1 MVMAYS
7 LLMALV
13 VPLIFVPIAYFVGKT
28 TGKNTGWIIAASLV
42 VSLLLFIGVA
52 LGINGGGAYRET
64 YSWAPQVGLSF
75 TLLAD
80 GLSIWVL
87 LTINIL
93 CLGITIY
100 SMPYMEHRFHEWEH
114 ETNERKGPSDFA
126 SYFAL
131 YLLYTVGMLGTV
143 MSTNLIQFYVFY
155 ELMLIP
161 SWLLINNYGY
171 GDREKIGMIYF
182 IWTTLGA
189 VILLAGI
196 LAAYSITGSFEIS
209 SLTQLVGVSNA
220 AWIMGAMLF
229 AFFTKMAV
237 FGLHT
242 WLPFAHSEAPTPIS
256 ALLSP
261 AMIGI
266 GAYAALRLVIIPM
279 NAVFV
284 NFSWVFTIWA
294 LVTMIYGGLMALTQD
309 DIKRFLAYSSI
320 SQMGYIFLGLAS
332 VDLAAPNG
340 GLGGVGAIYQYVSHG
355 FGKAILFCVAG
366 ILLSQTGTRSIKK
379 MGGLADKMPWTAVLA
394 LIGFLTIGGVPPTMG
409 FMSKF
414 FIFAGVFSNQ
424 LASPMNVW
432 AAVVGIVMTVLT
444 IAYAM
449 WTIRRV
455 FYGPLQE
462 HLKQV
467 KEAPMTMLLPLVMF
481 AILAI
486 VLGIWPTLIT
496 NYLSPFFSSL

>member
-1 MVMAYS
+1 MVMQYS
-7 LLMALV
+7 LILALAI
-13 VPLIFVPIAYFVGKT
+13 PLLAVAVTYFVGKMM
-28 TGKNTGWIIAASLV
+28 GKNVGWLVAASLV
-42 VSLLLFIGVA
+42 VSLALLAGVA
-52 LGINGGGAYRET
+52 LGITDGSAYREVYT
-64 YSWAPQVGLSF
+64 WAPQVGLGF

-93 CLGITIY
+93 CLAITVY

-114 ETNERKGPSDFA
+114 ETHETKGNDAYA

-143 MSTNLIQFYVFY
+143 MSTNLIQFYLFY

-182 IWTTLGA
+182 MWTTLGA

-196 LAAYSITGSFEIS
+196 LAAYAITGSFEIS
-209 SLTQLVGVSNA
+209 SLTRLIGVSNA
-220 AWIMGAMLF
+220 GWIAMAMLF

-242 WLPFAHSEAPTPIS
+242 WLPFAHAEAPTPIS

-266 GAYAALRLVIIPM
+266 GAYASLRLVIIPM
-279 NAVFV
+279 TPVFQT
-284 NFSWVFTIWA
+284 FSWVFTLWA
-294 LVTMIYGGLMALTQD
+294 LVTMIYGGMMALTQD

-332 VDLAAPNG
+332 VTPNG
-340 GLGGVGAIYQYVSHG
+340 EVGAMFHYVSHG
-355 FGKAILFCVAG
+355 FGKAILFLVAG
-366 ILLSQTGTRSIKK
+366 VLISQTGTRSIKK
-379 MGGLADKMPWTAVLA
+379 MGGLADKMPWTAVMA
-394 LIGFLTIGGVPPTMG
+394 VIGFLTIGGVPPTMG

-414 FIFAGVFSNQ
+414 FIFAGVFNNG
-424 LASPMNVW
+424 LATPELVW
-432 AAVVGIVMTVLT
+432 AGIVGIIMTVLT
-444 IAYAM
+444 IGYAF

-455 FYGPLQE
+455 FYGPLPG
-462 HLKQV
+462 HLKNV
-467 KEAPMTMLLPLVMF
+467 KEAPLTMLLPIVVFAVLV
-481 AILAI
+481 IL
-486 VLGIWPTLIT
+486 LGIWPTLIT
-496 NYLSPFFSSL
+496 QYLSPFFAAGV

>member
-1 MVMAYS
+1 MVFENS
-7 LLMALV
+7 LIYALAI
-13 VPLIFVPIAYFVGKT
+13 PLLAVAVTYFAGRT
-28 TGKNTGWIIAASLV
+28 MGKNVGWIVAASLI
-42 VSLLLFIGVA
+42 VSLALLSTIALDIKDGGV
-52 LGINGGGAYRET
+52 YREIHQ
-64 YSWAPQVGLSF
+64 WAPQVGLAF

-93 CLGITIY
+93 CLAITVY

-114 ETNERKGPSDFA
+114 ETHEKKGNDAYA

-182 IWTTLGA
+182 MWTTIGA

-196 LAAYSITGSFEIS
+196 LAAYTITGSFEIS
-209 SLTQLVGVSNA
+209 SLTQLIGVSNVG
-220 AWIMGAMLF
+220 WIAMAMLF

-242 WLPFAHSEAPTPIS
+242 WLPFAHAEAPTPIS

-279 NAVFV
+279 TPVFQT
-284 NFSWVFTIWA
+284 FSWVFTLWA
-294 LVTMIYGGLMALTQD
+294 LITMIYGGLMALTQD

-332 VDLAAPNG
+332 VTPNG
-340 GLGGVGAIYQYVSHG
+340 EVGAMFHYVSHG
-355 FGKAILFCVAG
+355 FGKAILFLVAG
-366 ILLSQTGTRSIKK
+366 VLISQAGTRSIKK
-379 MGGLADKMPWTAVLA
+379 MGGLADRMPWTAVMA
-394 LIGFLTIGGVPPTMG
+394 VIGFLTIGGVPPTMG

-414 FIFAGVFSNQ
+414 FIFAGVFNNG
-424 LASPMNVW
+424 LATPELVW
-432 AAVVGIVMTVLT
+432 AGIVGIIMTILT
-444 IAYAM
+444 IGYAF

-455 FYGPLQE
+455 FYGPLPE

-467 KEAPMTMLLPLVMF
+467 KDAPMMMLTPIVIFAVLV
-481 AILAI
+481 I

-496 NYLSPFFSSL
+496 DYLSTFFAAGV

>member
-1 MVMAYS
+1 MILENS
-7 LLMALV
+7 LIYALAI
-13 VPLIFVPIAYFVGKT
+13 PLLAVAVTYFAGRT
-28 TGKNTGWIIAASLV
+28 MGKNVGWIVAASLI
-42 VSLLLFIGVA
+42 VSLALLSTIALDIKDGGV
-52 LGINGGGAYRET
+52 YREVHQ
-64 YSWAPQVGLSF
+64 WAPQVGLAF

-93 CLGITIY
+93 CLAITVY
-100 SMPYMEHRFHEWEH
+100 SMPYMEHRFHEWAH
-114 ETNERKGPSDFA
+114 ETHEKKGNDAYA

-182 IWTTLGA
+182 MWTTIGA

-196 LAAYSITGSFEIS
+196 LAAYTITGSFEIS
-209 SLTQLVGVSNA
+209 SLTQLIGVSNA
-220 AWIMGAMLF
+220 GWIAMAMLF

-242 WLPFAHSEAPTPIS
+242 WLPFAHAEAPTPIS

-279 NAVFV
+279 TPVFQT
-284 NFSWVFTIWA
+284 FSWVFTLWA

-332 VDLAAPNG
+332 VTPNG
-340 GLGGVGAIYQYVSHG
+340 EVGAMFHYVSHG
-355 FGKAILFCVAG
+355 FGKAILFLVAG
-366 ILLSQTGTRSIKK
+366 VLISQAGTRSIKK
-379 MGGLADKMPWTAVLA
+379 MGGLADRMPWTAVMA
-394 LIGFLTIGGVPPTMG
+394 IIGFLTIGGVPPTMG

-414 FIFAGVFSNQ
+414 FIFAGVFNNV
-424 LASPMNVW
+424 LATPELVW
-432 AAVVGIVMTVLT
+432 AGIVGIVMTVLT
-444 IAYAM
+444 IGYAF

-455 FYGPLQE
+455 FYGPLPE

-467 KEAPMTMLLPLVMF
+467 KDAPLMMMAPIVLFAVLV
-481 AILAI
+481 I

-496 NYLSPFFSSL
+496 DYLSTFFAAGV

>member
-1 MVMAYS
+1 MVMQYS
-7 LLMALV
+7 LILALAI
-13 VPLIFVPIAYFVGKT
+13 PLLAVAVTYFVGKMM
-28 TGKNTGWIIAASLV
+28 GKNVGWLVAASLV
-42 VSLLLFIGVA
+42 VSLALLAGVA
-52 LGINGGGAYRET
+52 LGITDGSAYREVYT
-64 YSWAPQVGLSF
+64 WAPQVGLGF

-93 CLGITIY
+93 CLAITVY

-114 ETNERKGPSDFA
+114 ETHETKGNDAYA

-143 MSTNLIQFYVFY
+143 MSTNLIQFYLFY

-182 IWTTLGA
+182 MWTTLGA

-196 LAAYSITGSFEIS
+196 LAAYAITGSFEIS
-209 SLTQLVGVSNA
+209 SLTRLIGVSNA
-220 AWIMGAMLF
+220 GWIAMAMLF

-242 WLPFAHSEAPTPIS
+242 WLPFAHAEAPTPIS

-266 GAYAALRLVIIPM
+266 GAYASLRLVIIPM
-279 NAVFV
+279 TPVFQT
-284 NFSWVFTIWA
+284 FSWVFTVWA
-294 LVTMIYGGLMALTQD
+294 LVTMVYGGLMALAQD

-320 SQMGYIFLGLAS
+320 SQMGYLFLGIAS
-332 VDLAAPNG
+332 ATPNG
-340 GLGGVGAIYQYVSHG
+340 EAGAIFHYVSHG
-355 FGKAILFCVAG
+355 FGKCILFCVAG
-366 ILLSQTGTRSIKK
+366 ALIAQTHNRSIKK
-379 MGGLADKMPWTAVLA
+379 YGGLADRMPWSAVLM
-394 LIGFLTIGGVPPTMG
+394 LVGFFVIGGVPPTVG

-414 FIFAGVFSNQ
+414 FIFAGVFEGVLAHPEQ
-424 LASPMNVW
+424 LW
-432 AAVVGIVMTVLT
+432 AAVGGIVMTILT
-444 IAYAM
+444 IGYGM
-449 WTIRRV
+449 WTVRRV
-455 FYGPLQE
+455 FYGPLPE
-462 HLKQV
+462 HLKDV
-467 KEAPMTMLLPLVMF
+467 EEAPLTMLLPLFGF
-481 AILAI
+481 AVIAV
-486 VLGIWPTLIT
+486 VLGLFPGLVTD
-496 NYLSPFFSSL
+496 YLLPFFETALKGV

>member
-1 MVMAYS
+1 MVMQYS
-7 LLMALV
+7 LILALAI
-13 VPLIFVPIAYFVGKT
+13 PLLAVAVTYFVGKMM
-28 TGKNTGWIIAASLV
+28 GKNVGWLVAASLV
-42 VSLLLFIGVA
+42 VSLALLAGVA
-52 LGINGGGAYRET
+52 LGITDGSAYREVYT
-64 YSWAPQVGLSF
+64 WAPQVGLGF

-93 CLGITIY
+93 CLAITVY
-100 SMPYMEHRFHEWEH
+100 SMPYMEHRLHEWEH
-114 ETNERKGPSDFA
+114 ETHETKGNDAYA

-143 MSTNLIQFYVFY
+143 MSTNLIQFYLFY

-182 IWTTLGA
+182 MWTTLGA

-196 LAAYSITGSFEIS
+196 LAAYAITGSFEIS
-209 SLTQLVGVSNA
+209 SLTRLIGVSNA
-220 AWIMGAMLF
+220 GWIAMAMLF

-242 WLPFAHSEAPTPIS
+242 WLPFAHAEAPTPIS

-266 GAYAALRLVIIPM
+266 GAYASLRLVIIPM
-279 NAVFV
+279 TPVFQT
-284 NFSWVFTIWA
+284 FSWVFTLWA
-294 LVTMIYGGLMALTQD
+294 LVTMIYGGMMALTQD

-332 VDLAAPNG
+332 VTPNG
-340 GLGGVGAIYQYVSHG
+340 EVGAMFHYVSHG
-355 FGKAILFCVAG
+355 FGKAILFLVAG
-366 ILLSQTGTRSIKK
+366 VLISQTGTRSIKK
-379 MGGLADKMPWTAVLA
+379 MGGLADKMPWTAVMA
-394 LIGFLTIGGVPPTMG
+394 VIGFLTIGGVPPTMG

-414 FIFAGVFSNQ
+414 FIFAGVFNNG
-424 LASPMNVW
+424 LATPELVW
-432 AAVVGIVMTVLT
+432 AGIVGIIMTVLT
-444 IAYAM
+444 IGYAF

-455 FYGPLQE
+455 FYGPLPG
-462 HLKQV
+462 HLKNV
-467 KEAPMTMLLPLVMF
+467 KEAPLTMLLPIVVFAVLV
-481 AILAI
+481 IL
-486 VLGIWPTLIT
+486 LGIWPTLIT
-496 NYLSPFFSSL
+496 QYLSPFFAAGV

>member
-1 MVMAYS
+1 MILENS
-7 LLMALV
+7 LIYALAI
-13 VPLIFVPIAYFVGKT
+13 PLLAVAVTYFAGRT
-28 TGKNTGWIIAASLV
+28 MGKNVGWIVAASLI
-42 VSLLLFIGVA
+42 VSLALLGTVA
-52 LGINGGGAYRET
+52 LDIKDGGVYREVHQ
-64 YSWAPQVGLSF
+64 WAPQVGLAF

-93 CLGITIY
+93 CLAITVY

-114 ETNERKGPSDFA
+114 ETHEKKGNDAYA

-182 IWTTLGA
+182 MWTTIGA

-196 LAAYSITGSFEIS
+196 LAAYTITGSFEIS
-209 SLTQLVGVSNA
+209 SLTQLIGVSNA
-220 AWIMGAMLF
+220 GWIAMAMLF

-242 WLPFAHSEAPTPIS
+242 WLPFAHAEAPTPIS

-279 NAVFV
+279 TPVFQT
-284 NFSWVFTIWA
+284 FSWVFTLWA

-332 VDLAAPNG
+332 VTPNG
-340 GLGGVGAIYQYVSHG
+340 EVGAMFHYVSHG
-355 FGKAILFCVAG
+355 FGKAILFLVAG
-366 ILLSQTGTRSIKK
+366 VLISQAGTRSIKK
-379 MGGLADKMPWTAVLA
+379 MGGLADRMPWTAVMA
-394 LIGFLTIGGVPPTMG
+394 VIGFLTIGGVPPTMG

-414 FIFAGVFSNQ
+414 FIFAGVFNNG
-424 LASPMNVW
+424 LATPELVW
-432 AAVVGIVMTVLT
+432 AGIVGIIMTILT
-444 IAYAM
+444 IGYAF

-455 FYGPLQE
+455 FYGPLPE

-467 KEAPMTMLLPLVMF
+467 KDAPMMMLAPIVIFAVLV
-481 AILAI
+481 I

-496 NYLSPFFSSL
+496 DYLSTFFAAGV

>member
-1 MVMAYS
+1 MVLAYS
-7 LLMALV
+7 LLLALF
-13 VPLIFVPIAYFVGKT
+13 VPLVTVPIAYFISRS
-28 TGKNTGWIIAASLV
+28 TGKNTGWIVAVALFC
-42 VSLLLFIGVA
+42 SLLLLGGIA
-52 LGINGGGAYRET
+52 LEHRDGSAYPET
-64 YSWAPQVGLSF
+64 YSWIPSAGSIPKIDF

-80 GLSIWVL
+80 GMSIWVL
-87 LTINIL
+87 ITINL
-93 CLGITIY
+93 LSLGITIY
-100 SMPYMEHRFHEWEH
+100 SMPYMEHRLHEWEH
-114 ETNERKGPSDFA
+114 EAHEKQSPGAFGN
-126 SYFAL
+126 YFAL

-143 MSTNLIQFYVFY
+143 MSTNLIQFYLFY

-182 IWTTLGA
+182 LWTTIGA

-196 LAAYSITGSFEIS
+196 LAAYTITGSFEIS
-209 SLTQLVGVSNA
+209 DLTRVVGASNA
-220 AWIMGAMLF
+220 GWIAMAMLF

-242 WLPFAHSEAPTPIS
+242 WLPFAHAEAPTPIS

-266 GAYAALRLVIIPM
+266 GAYAALRLVVIPM
-279 NAVFV
+279 TPVFKT
-284 NFSWVFTIWA
+284 FSWIFTVWA

-332 VDLAAPNG
+332 VTPNG
-340 GLGGVGAIYQYVSHG
+340 EMGVIFHYISHG

-366 ILLSQTGTRSIKK
+366 VLISQTGTRSIKK
-379 MGGLADKMPWTAVLA
+379 MGGLADRMPWTAVLA
-394 LIGFLTIGGVPPTMG
+394 LIGFLTIGGVPPTIG

-414 FIFAGVFSNQ
+414 FIFSGVFGNQ
-424 LASPMNVW
+424 LAPTEQVW
-432 AAVVGIVMTVLT
+432 AAVIGIVMTILT
-444 IAYAM
+444 IGYAM
-449 WTIRRV
+449 WTVRRV
-455 FYGPLQE
+455 FYGPLPE

-467 KEAPMTMLLPLVMF
+467 KEAPMTMLVPIIVF
-481 AILAI
+481 AVFALL
-486 VLGIWPTLIT
+486 LGVWPTIVT
-496 NYLSPFFSSL
+496 DYLAPFFA

>member
-1 MVMAYS
+1 MVLDNS
-7 LLMALV
+7 LIYALAI
-13 VPLIFVPIAYFVGKT
+13 PLLAVAVTYFAGKAM
-28 TGKNTGWIIAASLV
+28 GKNVGWIVAASLV
-42 VSLLLFIGVA
+42 VSLALLGTIALDIKDGGV
-52 LGINGGGAYRET
+52 YREVHQ
-64 YSWAPQVGLSF
+64 WAPQVGLAF

-93 CLGITIY
+93 CLAITVY

-114 ETNERKGPSDFA
+114 ETHEKKGNDAYA

-182 IWTTLGA
+182 MWTTIGA

-196 LAAYSITGSFEIS
+196 LAAYAITGSFEIS
-209 SLTQLVGVSNA
+209 SLTQLIGVSNA
-220 AWIMGAMLF
+220 GWIAMAMLF

-242 WLPFAHSEAPTPIS
+242 WLPFAHAEAPTPIS

-279 NAVFV
+279 TPVFQT
-284 NFSWVFTIWA
+284 FSWVFTLWA
-294 LVTMIYGGLMALTQD
+294 LVTMVYGGLMALTQD

-332 VDLAAPNG
+332 VTPNG
-340 GLGGVGAIYQYVSHG
+340 EVGAMFHYVSHG
-355 FGKAILFCVAG
+355 FGKAILFLVAG
-366 ILLSQTGTRSIKK
+366 VLISQTATRSIKK
-379 MGGLADKMPWTAVLA
+379 MGGLADRMPWTAVMA

-414 FIFAGVFSNQ
+414 FIFAGVFNNQ
-424 LASPMNVW
+424 LATPELVW
-432 AAVVGIVMTVLT
+432 AGIVGIIMTILT
-444 IAYAM
+444 IGYAF

-455 FYGPLQE
+455 FYGPLPE

-467 KEAPMTMLLPLVMF
+467 KEAPMMMLIPIVVFAVLV
-481 AILAI
+481 I

-496 NYLSPFFSSL
+496 DYLSPFFAAGV

>member
-1 MVMAYS
+1 MVMQYS
-7 LLMALV
+7 LILALAI
-13 VPLIFVPIAYFVGKT
+13 PLLAVAVTYFVGKMM
-28 TGKNTGWIIAASLV
+28 GKNVGWLVAASLV
-42 VSLLLFIGVA
+42 VSLALLAGVA
-52 LGINGGGAYRET
+52 LGITDGSAYREVYT
-64 YSWAPQVGLSF
+64 WAPQVGLGF

-93 CLGITIY
+93 CLAITVY

-114 ETNERKGPSDFA
+114 ETKGNDAYA

-143 MSTNLIQFYVFY
+143 MSTNLIQFYLFY

-182 IWTTLGA
+182 MWTTLGA

-196 LAAYSITGSFEIS
+196 LAAYAITGSFEIS
-209 SLTQLVGVSNA
+209 SLTRLIGVSNA
-220 AWIMGAMLF
+220 GWIAMAMLF

-242 WLPFAHSEAPTPIS
+242 WLPFAHAEAPTPIS

-266 GAYAALRLVIIPM
+266 GAYASLRLVIIPM
-279 NAVFV
+279 TPVFQT
-284 NFSWVFTIWA
+284 FSWVFTLWA
-294 LVTMIYGGLMALTQD
+294 LVTMIYGGMMALTQD

-332 VDLAAPNG
+332 VTPNG
-340 GLGGVGAIYQYVSHG
+340 EVGAMFHYVSHG
-355 FGKAILFCVAG
+355 FGKAILFLVAG
-366 ILLSQTGTRSIKK
+366 VLISQTGTRSIKK
-379 MGGLADKMPWTAVLA
+379 MGGLADKMPWTAVMA
-394 LIGFLTIGGVPPTMG
+394 VIGFLTIGGVPPTMG

-414 FIFAGVFSNQ
+414 FIFAGVFNNG
-424 LASPMNVW
+424 LATPELVW
-432 AAVVGIVMTVLT
+432 TGIVGIIMTVLT
-444 IAYAM
+444 IGYAF

-455 FYGPLQE
+455 FYGPLPG
-462 HLKQV
+462 HLKNV
-467 KEAPMTMLLPLVMF
+467 KEAPLTMLLPIVVFAVLV
-481 AILAI
+481 IL
-486 VLGIWPTLIT
+486 LGIWPTLIT
-496 NYLSPFFSSL
+496 QYLSPFFAAGV

>member
-1 MVMAYS
+1 MVMQYS
-7 LLMALV
+7 LILALAI
-13 VPLIFVPIAYFVGKT
+13 PLLAVAVTYFAGKMM
-28 TGKNTGWIIAASLV
+28 GKNVGWLVAASLV
-42 VSLLLFIGVA
+42 VSLALLAGVA
-52 LGINGGGAYRET
+52 LGITDGGAYREV
-64 YSWAPQVGLSF
+64 YSWAPQVGLGF

-93 CLGITIY
+93 CLAITIY

-114 ETNERKGPSDFA
+114 ESNEKKGPEAFG

-143 MSTNLIQFYVFY
+143 MSTNLIQFYLFY

-182 IWTTLGA
+182 MWTTLGA

-196 LAAYSITGSFEIS
+196 LAAYAITGSFEIS
-209 SLTQLVGVSNA
+209 SLTRLVGVSNA
-220 AWIMGAMLF
+220 AWIAGAMLF

-242 WLPFAHSEAPTPIS
+242 WLPFAHAEAPTPIS

-279 NAVFV
+279 TPVFQT
-284 NFSWVFTIWA
+284 FSWVFTLWA
-294 LVTMIYGGLMALTQD
+294 LVTMIYGGMMALTQD

-332 VDLAAPNG
+332 VTPNG
-340 GLGGVGAIYQYVSHG
+340 EVGAMFQYVSHG
-355 FGKAILFCVAG
+355 FGKAILFLVAG
-366 ILLSQTGTRSIKK
+366 VLISQTGTRSIKK
-379 MGGLADKMPWTAVLA
+379 MGGLADKMPWTAVMA
-394 LIGFLTIGGVPPTMG
+394 VIGFLTIGGVPPTMG

-414 FIFAGVFSNQ
+414 FIFAGVFNNG
-424 LASPMNVW
+424 LATPELVW
-432 AAVVGIVMTVLT
+432 AGIVGIVMTILT
-444 IAYAM
+444 IGYAF

-455 FYGPLQE
+455 FYGPLPE
-462 HLKQV
+462 HLKNV
-467 KEAPMTMLLPLVMF
+467 KEAPLTMLLPIVVFAVLV
-481 AILAI
+481 I

-496 NYLSPFFSSL
+496 QYLSPFFAAGV

>member
-1 MVMAYS
+1 MVFANSIM
-7 LLMALV
+7 LALA
-13 VPLIFVPIAYFVGKT
+13 VPLVCVALAYFAKKIL
-28 TGKNTGWIIAASLV
+28 GKNVGWLAAASLV
-42 VSLLLFIGVA
+42 VSLLLLAGIA
-52 LGINGGGAYRET
+52 LEIKDGGSYREV
-64 YSWAPQVGLSF
+64 YPWAPQVGLNF

-93 CLGITIY
+93 CLAITVY

-114 ETNERKGPSDFA
+114 ETHETKGPDAFG

-131 YLLYTVGMLGTV
+131 YLLYAVGMLGTV

-182 IWTTLGA
+182 MWTTLGA

-196 LAAYSITGSFEIS
+196 LAAYAITGSFEIS
-209 SLTQLVGVSNA
+209 SLTRLVGVSNA
-220 AWIMGAMLF
+220 AWIAGAMLF

-242 WLPFAHSEAPTPIS
+242 WLPFAHAEAPTPIS

-266 GAYAALRLVIIPM
+266 GAYASLRLVIIPM
-279 NAVFV
+279 TPVFQT
-284 NFSWVFTIWA
+284 FSWVFTLWA
-294 LVTMIYGGLMALTQD
+294 LVTMIYGGMMAFTQD

-332 VDLAAPNG
+332 VTPNG
-340 GLGGVGAIYQYVSHG
+340 EVGAMFHYISHG
-355 FGKAILFCVAG
+355 FGKAILFLVAG
-366 ILLSQTGTRSIKK
+366 ILISQTGSRSIKK
-379 MGGLADKMPWTAVLA
+379 LGGLADRMPWTAVLA

-414 FIFAGVFSNQ
+414 FIFAGVFNNT
-424 LASPMNVW
+424 LATPELVW
-432 AAVVGIVMTVLT
+432 AGIVGIIMTILT
-444 IAYAM
+444 IGYAF
-449 WTIRRV
+449 WTVRRV
-455 FYGPLQE
+455 FYGPLPE
-462 HLKQV
+462 HLKQI
-467 KEAPMTMLLPLVMF
+467 KEAPMMMLAPIIVFAVLV
-481 AILAI
+481 I
-486 VLGIWPTLIT
+486 VLGIWPTLVT
-496 NYLSPFFSSL
+496 DYLSPFFAAGV

>member
-7 LLMALV
+7 LLLALF
-13 VPLIFVPIAYFVGKT
+13 VPLVAVPIAYFVSKS
-28 TGKNTGWIIAASLV
+28 TGKNTGWLVAAALFI
-42 VSLLLFIGVA
+42 SLLLLGGIA
-52 LGINGGGAYRET
+52 LEIRDGSAYKET
-64 YSWAPQVGLSF
+64 YSWIPSAGSIPKIDF

-80 GLSIWVL
+80 GMSILVL
-87 LTINIL
+87 LTINLL
-93 CLGITIY
+93 CLGIAVY
-100 SMPYMEHRFHEWEH
+100 SMPYMEHRFNEWEH
-114 ETNERKGPSDFA
+114 ETHEKQGPSAFGN
-126 SYFAL
+126 YFAL

-143 MSTNLIQFYVFY
+143 MSTNLIQFYLFY

-182 IWTTLGA
+182 MWTTIGA

-196 LAAYSITGSFEIS
+196 LAAYTITGSFEIS
-209 SLTQLVGVSNA
+209 ALTRVVGASNA
-220 AWIMGAMLF
+220 GWIAMAMLF

-242 WLPFAHSEAPTPIS
+242 WLPFAHAEAPTPIS

-266 GAYAALRLVIIPM
+266 GAYAALRLVVIPM
-279 NAVFV
+279 TSVFQT
-284 NFSWVFTIWA
+284 FSWVFTVWA

-332 VDLAAPNG
+332 VTPNG
-340 GLGGVGAIYQYVSHG
+340 EIGVIFHYISHG

-366 ILLSQTGTRSIKK
+366 IIISHTGTRSIKK
-379 MGGLADKMPWTAVLA
+379 MGGLADRMPWTAVLA

-414 FIFAGVFSNQ
+414 FIFSGVFGNQ
-424 LASPMNVW
+424 LAPTEQVW
-432 AAVVGIVMTVLT
+432 AAVVGIVMTILT
-444 IAYAM
+444 ISYAM
-449 WTIRRV
+449 WTVRRV
-455 FYGPLQE
+455 FYGPLPE

-467 KEAPMTMLLPLVMF
+467 KEAPMTMLLPLVVF
-481 AILAI
+481 AVFALL
-486 VLGIWPTLIT
+486 LGVWPTLVT
-496 NYLSPFFSSL
+496 DYLSPFFA

>member
-1 MVMAYS
+1 MVMQYS
-7 LLMALV
+7 LLLSLV
-13 VPLIFVPIAYFVGKT
+13 VPLAAVAIAYFAGRS
-28 TGKNTGWIIAASLV
+28 TGKNIGWFVAASLL
-42 VSLLLFIGVA
+42 VSLALLVGVA
-52 LGINGGGAYRET
+52 LGISDGSAYKEVYT
-64 YSWAPQVGLSF
+64 WAPQAGLSF

-87 LTINIL
+87 LTINVL
-93 CLGITIY
+93 CLAITVY

-114 ETNERKGPSDFA
+114 ETNEKKGPEAYA

-131 YLLYTVGMLGTV
+131 YLLYAVGMLGTI
-143 MSTNLIQFYVFY
+143 MSTNLIQFYLFY

-182 IWTTLGA
+182 MWTNVSA

-196 LAAYSITGSFEIS
+196 LAAYTITGSFEIS
-209 SLTQLVGVSNA
+209 SLTRLVGVSNA
-220 AWIMGAMLF
+220 AWIAGAMLF

-242 WLPFAHSEAPTPIS
+242 WLPFAHAEAPTPIS

-279 NAVFV
+279 TPVFQT
-284 NFSWVFTIWA
+284 FSWVFTLWA

-332 VDLAAPNG
+332 VTPNG
-340 GLGGVGAIYQYVSHG
+340 EVGAIYQYVAHG
-355 FGKAILFCVAG
+355 FGKAILFLVAG
-366 ILLSQTGTRSIKK
+366 ILISQTGTRSIKK
-379 MGGLADKMPWTAVLA
+379 MGGLADRMPWTAVMA
-394 LIGFLTIGGVPPTMG
+394 IIGFLTIGGVPPTMG

-414 FIFAGVFSNQ
+414 FIFSGVFGNQ
-424 LASPMNVW
+424 LAPAGQVW
-432 AAVVGIVMTVLT
+432 AAVIGIVMTVLT
-444 IAYAM
+444 IGYGM
-449 WTIRRV
+449 WTVRRV
-455 FYGPLQE
+455 FYGPLPE

-467 KEAPMTMLLPLVMF
+467 KEAPLTMLLPVVVFAVLV
-481 AILAI
+481 I

-496 NYLSPFFSSL
+496 NYLSPFFATFLP

>member
-1 MVMAYS
+1 MEW
-7 LLMALV
+7 L
-13 VPLIFVPIAYFVGKT
+13 
-28 TGKNTGWIIAASLV
+28 
-42 VSLLLFIGVA
+42 

-332 VDLAAPNG
+332 VDLAVPNG

>member
-1 MVMAYS
+1 MVMQYS
-7 LLMALV
+7 LILALAI
-13 VPLIFVPIAYFVGKT
+13 PLLAVAVTYFVGKMM
-28 TGKNTGWIIAASLV
+28 GKNVGWLVAASLV
-42 VSLLLFIGVA
+42 VSLALLAGVA
-52 LGINGGGAYRET
+52 LGITDGSAYREVYT
-64 YSWAPQVGLSF
+64 WAPQVGLGF

-93 CLGITIY
+93 CLAITVY
-100 SMPYMEHRFHEWEH
+100 SMPYMEHRLHEWEH
-114 ETNERKGPSDFA
+114 ETHETKGNDAYA

-143 MSTNLIQFYVFY
+143 MSTNLIQFYLFY

-182 IWTTLGA
+182 MWTTLGA

-196 LAAYSITGSFEIS
+196 LAAYAITGSFEIS
-209 SLTQLVGVSNA
+209 SLTRLIGVSNA
-220 AWIMGAMLF
+220 GWIAMAMLF

-242 WLPFAHSEAPTPIS
+242 WLPFAHAEAPTPIS

-266 GAYAALRLVIIPM
+266 GAYASLRLVIIPM
-279 NAVFV
+279 TPVFQT
-284 NFSWVFTIWA
+284 FSWVFTLWA
-294 LVTMIYGGLMALTQD
+294 LVTMIYGGMMALTQD

-332 VDLAAPNG
+332 VTPNG
-340 GLGGVGAIYQYVSHG
+340 EVGAMFHYVSHG
-355 FGKAILFCVAG
+355 FGKAILFLVAG
-366 ILLSQTGTRSIKK
+366 VLISQTGTRSIKK
-379 MGGLADKMPWTAVLA
+379 MGGLADKMPWTAVMA
-394 LIGFLTIGGVPPTMG
+394 VIGFLTIGGVPPTMG

-414 FIFAGVFSNQ
+414 FIFAGVFNNG
-424 LASPMNVW
+424 LATPELVW
-432 AAVVGIVMTVLT
+432 TGIVGIIMTVLT
-444 IAYAM
+444 IGYAF

-455 FYGPLQE
+455 FYGPLPG
-462 HLKQV
+462 HLKNV
-467 KEAPMTMLLPLVMF
+467 KEAPLTMLLPIVVFAVLV
-481 AILAI
+481 IL
-486 VLGIWPTLIT
+486 LGIWPTLIT
-496 NYLSPFFSSL
+496 QYLSPFFAAGV

>member
-13 VPLIFVPIAYFVGKT
+13 VPLVFVPLAYFIGKT
-28 TGKNTGWIIAASLV
+28 TGKNTGWLIAASLV
-42 VSLLLFIGVA
+42 VSLLLFVGVA
-52 LGINGGGAYRET
+52 LGISDGSAYRET
-64 YSWAPQVGLSF
+64 YSWAPQVGLNF

-114 ETNERKGPSDFA
+114 ETNEKKGPSDFA

-182 IWTTLGA
+182 MWTTLGA

-209 SLTQLVGVSNA
+209 SLTRLVGVSNA

-279 NAVFV
+279 NPVFV

-332 VDLAAPNG
+332 VNLAVTNG
-340 GLGGVGAIYQYVSHG
+340 GLGGIGAIYQYVSHG

-379 MGGLADKMPWTAVLA
+379 MGGLAEKMPWTAVLA

-414 FIFAGVFSNQ
+414 FIFSGVFSNQ
-424 LASPMNVW
+424 LASPMQVW

-455 FYGPLQE
+455 FYGPLPE

-481 AILAI
+481 AIFAI

-496 NYLSPFFSSL
+496 NYLAPFFA

>member
-1 MVMAYS
+1 MVMQYS
-7 LLMALV
+7 LLLALAI
-13 VPLIFVPIAYFVGKT
+13 PLVTVALAYFTRKML
-28 TGKNTGWIIAASLV
+28 GKNVGWLVAASLV
-42 VSLLLFIGVA
+42 ASLLLLGGVA
-52 LGINGGGAYRET
+52 LDIQGGGSYREPYT
-64 YSWAPQVGLSF
+64 WAPQVGLNF

-93 CLGITIY
+93 CLAITIY

-114 ETNERKGPSDFA
+114 DTHEAKGPEAFG

-131 YLLYTVGMLGTV
+131 YLLYAVGMLGTV

-182 IWTTLGA
+182 MWTTLGA

-196 LAAYSITGSFEIS
+196 LAAYTITGSFEIS
-209 SLTQLVGVSNA
+209 SLTRLVGVSNA
-220 AWIMGAMLF
+220 AWIAGAMLF

-242 WLPFAHSEAPTPIS
+242 WLPFAHAEAPTPIS

-266 GAYAALRLVIIPM
+266 GAYASLRLVIIPM
-279 NAVFV
+279 TPVFQT
-284 NFSWVFTIWA
+284 FSWVFTLWA
-294 LVTMIYGGLMALTQD
+294 LVTMIYGGMMALTQD

-332 VDLAAPNG
+332 VTPNG
-340 GLGGVGAIYQYVSHG
+340 EVGAMFHYVSHG
-355 FGKAILFCVAG
+355 FGKAILFLVAG
-366 ILLSQTGTRSIKK
+366 VLISQTGTRSIKK
-379 MGGLADKMPWTAVLA
+379 MGGLADRMPWTAVLA
-394 LIGFLTIGGVPPTMG
+394 VIGFLTIGGVPPTMG

-414 FIFAGVFSNQ
+414 FIFAGVFNNQ
-424 LASPMNVW
+424 LASPELVW
-432 AAVVGIVMTVLT
+432 AGVVGIIMTVLT
-444 IAYAM
+444 IGYAF

-455 FYGPLQE
+455 FYGPLPE
-462 HLKQV
+462 HLKQI
-467 KEAPMTMLLPLVMF
+467 KEAPMMMLAPIIVFAVLV
-481 AILAI
+481 I

-496 NYLSPFFSSL
+496 NYLSPFFAAGV

>member
-1 MVMAYS
+1 MVMQYS
-7 LLMALV
+7 LILALAI
-13 VPLIFVPIAYFVGKT
+13 PLLAVAVTYFAGKMM
-28 TGKNTGWIIAASLV
+28 GKNVGWLVAASLV
-42 VSLLLFIGVA
+42 VSLALLAGVA
-52 LGINGGGAYRET
+52 LGITDGGAYREV
-64 YSWAPQVGLSF
+64 YSWAPQVGLGF

-93 CLGITIY
+93 CLAITVY

-114 ETNERKGPSDFA
+114 ETHETKGPEAFG

-182 IWTTLGA
+182 MWTTLGA

-196 LAAYSITGSFEIS
+196 LAAYAITGSFEIS
-209 SLTQLVGVSNA
+209 SLTRLVGVSNA
-220 AWIMGAMLF
+220 AWIAGAMLF

-242 WLPFAHSEAPTPIS
+242 WLPFAHAEAPTPIS

-279 NAVFV
+279 TPVFQT
-284 NFSWVFTIWA
+284 FSWVFTLWA
-294 LVTMIYGGLMALTQD
+294 LVTMIYGGMMALTQD

-332 VDLAAPNG
+332 VTPNG
-340 GLGGVGAIYQYVSHG
+340 EVGAMFHYVSHG
-355 FGKAILFCVAG
+355 FGKAILFLVAG
-366 ILLSQTGTRSIKK
+366 VLISQTGTRSIKK
-379 MGGLADKMPWTAVLA
+379 MGGLADKMPWTAVMA

-414 FIFAGVFSNQ
+414 FIFAGVFNNG
-424 LASPMNVW
+424 LATPELVW
-432 AAVVGIVMTVLT
+432 AGVVGIIMTILT
-444 IAYAM
+444 IGYGM
-449 WTIRRV
+449 WMIRRV
-455 FYGPLQE
+455 FYGPLPE

-467 KEAPMTMLLPLVMF
+467 KEAPMTMLLPIVVFAVLV
-481 AILAI
+481 I

-496 NYLSPFFSSL
+496 GYLSPFFAAGV

>member
-1 MVMAYS
+1 MVMQYS
-7 LLMALV
+7 LMLALAI
-13 VPLIFVPIAYFVGKT
+13 PLVSVALAYFAGKAL
-28 TGKNTGWIIAASLV
+28 GKNTGWLVAASLV
-42 VSLLLFIGVA
+42 VSLALLGGVA
-52 LGINGGGAYRET
+52 LGIPNGGSYREI
-64 YSWAPQVGLSF
+64 YSWAPQVGLGF

-93 CLGITIY
+93 CLAITVY

-114 ETNERKGPSDFA
+114 ETHETKGPGAFG

-182 IWTTLGA
+182 MWTTLGA

-196 LAAYSITGSFEIS
+196 LAAYAITGSFEIS
-209 SLTQLVGVSNA
+209 SLTRLVGVSNA
-220 AWIMGAMLF
+220 AWIAGAMLF

-242 WLPFAHSEAPTPIS
+242 WLPFAHAEAPTPIS

-279 NAVFV
+279 TPVFQT
-284 NFSWVFTIWA
+284 FSWVFTLWA
-294 LVTMIYGGLMALTQD
+294 LVTMIYGGMMALTQD

-332 VDLAAPNG
+332 VTPNG
-340 GLGGVGAIYQYVSHG
+340 EVGAMFHYVSHG
-355 FGKAILFCVAG
+355 FGKAILFLVAG
-366 ILLSQTGTRSIKK
+366 VLISQTGTRSIKK
-379 MGGLADKMPWTAVLA
+379 MGGLADRMPWTAVMA
-394 LIGFLTIGGVPPTMG
+394 VIGFLTIGGVPPTMG

-414 FIFAGVFSNQ
+414 FIFAGVFNNS
-424 LASPMNVW
+424 LATPELVW
-432 AAVVGIVMTVLT
+432 AGIVGIVMTILT
-444 IAYAM
+444 IGYAF
-449 WTIRRV
+449 WTVRRV
-455 FYGPLQE
+455 FYGPLPE

-467 KEAPMTMLLPLVMF
+467 KEAPLTMLLPIMVFVVLV
-481 AILAI
+481 I

-496 NYLSPFFSSL
+496 DYLSPFFAAGV

>member
-1 MVMAYS
+1 M
-7 LLMALV
+7 LALA
-13 VPLIFVPIAYFVGKT
+13 VPLATVALAYFTRKML
-28 TGKNTGWIIAASLV
+28 GKNVGWLVAASLA
-42 VSLLLFIGVA
+42 VSLLLLGGIA
-52 LGINGGGAYRET
+52 LDIKDGGSYREAYT
-64 YSWAPQVGLSF
+64 WAPQVGLNF

-93 CLGITIY
+93 CLAITVY

-114 ETNERKGPSDFA
+114 ETHETKGPEAFG

-131 YLLYTVGMLGTV
+131 YLLYAVGMLGTV

-182 IWTTLGA
+182 MWTTLGA

-196 LAAYSITGSFEIS
+196 LAAYAITGSFEIS
-209 SLTQLVGVSNA
+209 SLTRLVGVSNA
-220 AWIMGAMLF
+220 AWIAGAMLF

-242 WLPFAHSEAPTPIS
+242 WLPFAHAEAPTPIS

-266 GAYAALRLVIIPM
+266 GAYASLRLVIIPM
-279 NAVFV
+279 TPVFQT
-284 NFSWVFTIWA
+284 FSWVFILWA
-294 LVTMIYGGLMALTQD
+294 LVTMIYGGMMAFTQD

-332 VDLAAPNG
+332 VTPNG
-340 GLGGVGAIYQYVSHG
+340 EVGAMFHYISHG
-355 FGKAILFCVAG
+355 FGKAILFLVAG
-366 ILLSQTGTRSIKK
+366 ILISQTGSRSIKK
-379 MGGLADKMPWTAVLA
+379 MGGLADRMPWTAVLA
-394 LIGFLTIGGVPPTMG
+394 IIGFLTIGGVPPTMG

-414 FIFAGVFSNQ
+414 FIFAGVFDNT
-424 LASPMNVW
+424 LASPGLVW
-432 AAVVGIVMTVLT
+432 AGIVGIIMTILT
-444 IAYAM
+444 IGYAF
-449 WTIRRV
+449 WTVRRV
-455 FYGPLQE
+455 FYGPLPE
-462 HLKQV
+462 HLKQI
-467 KEAPMTMLLPLVMF
+467 KEAPMMMLAPIFLFAVLV
-481 AILAI
+481 I
-486 VLGIWPTLIT
+486 VLGIWPTLVT
-496 NYLSPFFSSL
+496 DYLSAFFAAGV

>member
-7 LLMALV
+7 LLLALL
-13 VPLIFVPIAYFVGKT
+13 VPLVSVPIAYFVGRS
-28 TGKNTGWIIAASLV
+28 TGKSTGWLVAASLV
-42 VSLLLFIGVA
+42 VSLLLLGGVA
-52 LGINGGGAYRET
+52 LDIKGGDAYRET
-64 YSWAPQVGLSF
+64 YSWAPQVGLGFS
-75 TLLAD
+75 LLAD

-100 SMPYMEHRFHEWEH
+100 SMPYMEHRFQEWEH
-114 ETNERKGPSDFA
+114 ETHEKKGPDAFA
-126 SYFAL
+126 GYFAL

-143 MSTNLIQFYVFY
+143 MSTNMIQFYVFY

-182 IWTTLGA
+182 MWTTLGA

-196 LAAYSITGSFEIS
+196 LAAYAITGSFEIS
-209 SLTQLVGVSNA
+209 SLSRLVGVSNA
-220 AWIMGAMLF
+220 AWIAGALLF

-242 WLPFAHSEAPTPIS
+242 WLPFAHAEAPTPIS

-279 NAVFV
+279 TPVFQT
-284 NFSWVFTIWA
+284 FSWVFTLWA
-294 LVTMIYGGLMALTQD
+294 LVTMIYGGLIALTQD

-332 VDLAAPNG
+332 VTPNG
-340 GLGGVGAIYQYVSHG
+340 EIGVIFHYVSHG

-366 ILLSQTGTRSIKK
+366 ILISQAGSRSIKK
-379 MGGLADKMPWTAVLA
+379 MGGLADRMGWTAVLA
-394 LIGFLTIGGVPPTMG
+394 LVGFLTIGGVPPTMG

-414 FIFAGVFSNQ
+414 YIFSGVFGNQ
-424 LASPMNVW
+424 LAPPEQVW
-432 AAVVGIVMTVLT
+432 AAVVGIIMTVLT
-444 IAYAM
+444 IGYAM
-449 WTIRRV
+449 WTVRRV
-455 FYGPLQE
+455 FYGPLPE
-462 HLKQV
+462 HLNKV
-467 KEAPMTMLLPLVMF
+467 KEAPMTMLAPLVVF
-481 AILAI
+481 AVLAI
-486 VLGIWPTLIT
+486 VLGIWPSLIT
-496 NYLSPFFSSL
+496 DYLVPFFA